1 MRRRG
6 FTLIELLLA
15 IALLGLVSGSVA
27 LVLSVGFE
35 SWRAGTEMS
44 EESSEGDAVMEQ
56 IVAALRSAHYPANGE
71 TDYEYGFQHE
81 DDGED
86 ADARDSFSWV
96 KIGSALIGE
105 DVPWAGSSHR
115 VRLFVSDDEEG
126 QGPGLYV
133 SAWQLVGQPEDFDP
147 EEDVVPVLLS
157 DRVIGLDCRMRDPDK
172 VEEVGEPYEWIDDW
186 ELSNRV
192 PTHVLVTLAL
202 RPQDG
207 GREPDVFV
215 RMVDV
220 PMSEVSWNPSKVG
233 GRSERDGSGRE
244 GGNRGRGGG
253 NGTPGEGGGERGGGG
268 SFRGGERGGGSFRG
282 GGRSG
287 GPSRGGSGGAAPSPV
302 SVSIGGAGSQRGGSR

>member
-15 IALLGLVSGSVA
+15 IALLGLVSASVA

-35 SWRAGTEMS
+35 SWRAGTEMA

-71 TDYEYGFQHE
+71 PDYEYGFQHE
-81 DDGED
+81 DDGEEE
-86 ADARDSFSWV
+86 DARDSFSWV

-105 DVPWAGSSHR
+105 DVSWAGSSHR

-157 DRVIGLDCRMRDPDK
+157 DRVVGLDCRMQDPEK
-172 VEEVGEPYEWIDDW
+172 AVE
-186 ELSNRV
+186 
-192 PTHVLVTLAL
+192 
-202 RPQDG
+202 
-207 GREPDVFV
+207 
-215 RMVDV
+215 
-220 PMSEVSWNPSKVG
+220 
-233 GRSERDGSGRE
+233 
-244 GGNRGRGGG
+244 
-253 NGTPGEGGGERGGGG
+253 
-268 SFRGGERGGGSFRG
+268 
-282 GGRSG
+282 
-287 GPSRGGSGGAAPSPV
+287 
-302 SVSIGGAGSQRGGSR
+302 AGSEEAKENLEKANSA